1 MSMKDEILAE
11 CRDKMNK
18 TVEAFRKDLGRI
30 RTGRASTALLEG
42 IRVHCYDTHMPI
54 DQVAS
59 VSAPESRLI
68 TVKPWD
74 PSILGE
80 IEKSI
85 LKSELGLTPMNDG
98 KIIRIPIP
106 PLTEERR
113 KELAKVARKMAEEG
127 KIAVRNQRREAN
139 ELFKELKNEKDIS
152 EDEFFKCQEDVQK
165 VTDEFIKKVDAV
177 TAEKEKEIL
186 EF

>member
-1 MSMKDEILAE
+1 MKEEILSE
-11 CRDKMNK
+11 CRQKMNK
-18 TVEAFRKDLGRI
+18 TIDSLQKDFTRI

-42 IRVHCYDTHMPI
+42 IRVNCYETQMPL

-59 VSAPESRLI
+59 LSVPESRLI

-74 PSILGE
+74 TSIMSD
-80 IEKSI
+80 IEKAI
-85 LKSELGLTPMNDG
+85 LKSELGLTPVNDG

-106 PLTEERR
+106 PLSEARR
-113 KELAKVARKMAEEG
+113 KELAKLAKKMAEEG
-127 KIAVRNQRREAN
+127 KIAVRNHRREAN
-139 ELFKELKNEKDIS
+139 ELLKELKNEKEIS
-152 EDEFFKCQEDVQK
+152 EDDQFRAQDEVQK
-165 VTDEFIKKVDAV
+165 VTDEFIKKVDEL